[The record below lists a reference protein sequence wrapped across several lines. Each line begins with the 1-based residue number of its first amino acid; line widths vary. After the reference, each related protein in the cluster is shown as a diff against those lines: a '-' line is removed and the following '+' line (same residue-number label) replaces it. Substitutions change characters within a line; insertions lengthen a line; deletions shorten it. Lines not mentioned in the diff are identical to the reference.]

1 MSLES
6 YQRKIDDFVLICYN
20 EYLPLGGKRT
30 TFYERGWFEEMYTFN
45 FNILGEDLPI
55 QVYVHF
61 DLFERG
67 KGPDGEQL
75 YSVTSRLGFRVP
87 YIDRLWQADPLQPMR
102 FTIKPDI
109 IYSGHLDFSYNG
121 SHGNNAINGIIPVGQ
136 NMDSTIAQFC
146 ADVMANLDGPYQY
159 IIGKYNGLC

>member
-1 MSLES
+1 
-6 YQRKIDDFVLICYN
+6 
-20 EYLPLGGKRT
+20 
-30 TFYERGWFEEMYTFN
+30 
-45 FNILGEDLPI
+45 
-55 QVYVHF
+55 
-61 DLFERG
+61 
-67 KGPDGEQL
+67 
-75 YSVTSRLGFRVP
+75 
-87 YIDRLWQADPLQPMR
+87 MR

-109 IYSGHLDFSYNG
+109 IYSGNLDFSYNG